1 MDVKNNPMEYIKIL
15 DDIKREI
22 PFVDV
27 KPYSHNIINMKLM
40 ILGEKFGEDKVK
52 EIVSQTQ
59 LKYLGWGY
67 ILNE

>member
-1 MDVKNNPMEYIKIL
+1 MEYIKIL

-40 ILGEKFGEDKVK
+40 ILGEMFGEDKVK

-67 ILNE
+67 VLNE

>member
-1 MDVKNNPMEYIKIL
+1 MDVKSNPMEYIKIL

-27 KPYSHNIINMKLM
+27 KPYSHNIININLM
-40 ILGEKFGEDKVK
+40 MLGEKFGEDKVK